1 MGRRW
6 LGSVKYRAARRS
18 YLWSDGMASATAT
31 RSEHR
36 MASRSVRLSGIDAP
50 KRKQHFGAEA
60 KKAVADRVP
69 ALARLDRLTTDRY
82 GRSEM
87 G

>member
-60 KKAVADRVP
+60 KKAVADRRSSAGTAGLP
-69 ALARLDRLTTDRY
+69 DDRPLWPQ
-82 GRSEM
+82 
-87 G
+87 